1 MAPPIR
7 IATALICGIVLTL
20 PLATQAREARD
31 LEWFDLLPE
40 ADREAMKKLPETMA
54 ELNREQLESGADELT
69 DDVKMPEVLSSTRVR
84 GELEGEYVRIPGFLV
99 PLEHTERGDPFRF
112 FLVPYFGACI
122 HSPPPPPNQIVH
134 VTFSGGLPTDLY
146 APYNVVGE
154 LEIETTENELGLA
167 TYTIDADSIS
177 EFR

>member
-1 MAPPIR
+1 MARPVR
-7 IATALICGIVLTL
+7 IATALLLGTLLTL
-20 PLATQAREARD
+20 PLAASAREARD

-40 ADREAMKKLPETMA
+40 EDREAMKKLPETMA

-84 GELEGEYVRIPGFLV
+84 GDLAGEYVRIPGFLV
-99 PLEHTERGDPFRF
+99 PLEHTEHGDPFRF

-134 VTFSGGLPTDLY
+134 VTFSGGMPTDLY

-154 LEIETTENELGLA
+154 LEIETTRDELGLA
-167 TYTIDADSIS
+167 TYTIEADSIS

>member
-1 MAPPIR
+1 MARPIR
-7 IATALICGIVLTL
+7 LATVLILGCLLTL
-20 PLATQAREARD
+20 PLATHAREARD
-31 LEWFDLLPE
+31 LEWFDLLPGE
-40 ADREAMKKLPETMA
+40 DLEAMKKLPETMA
-54 ELNREQLESGADELT
+54 ELNREQLESGKDELT
-69 DDVKMPEVLSSTRVR
+69 DDVKMPDVLSSTRVR
-84 GELEGEYVRIPGFLV
+84 GDLEGEYVRIPGFLV
-99 PLEHTERGDPFRF
+99 PLEHTENGDPFRF

-134 VTFSGGLPTDLY
+134 VTFSGGMPTDLY

-154 LEIETTENELGLA
+154 LEIDTTENELGVS